1 LERGFFILVMIKNLS
16 DGLYNGHHPSEV
28 IKGFVEAKELLG
40 KLGFKEVMQYKEGCF
55 VPVGL

>member
-1 LERGFFILVMIKNLS
+1 MIKNLS